1 MEEEKKNKKYLIY
14 LVVGFITLI
23 ICLLIFR
30 SCGKS
35 KITIILSG
43 EENIELGI
51 NSSFIEPGYKAFD
64 NKNNDLTKKVIV
76 NSNLD
81 PSKEGTYT
89 ITYKL
94 GDVVKTRTIKITN
107 NYFGDISF
115 NLIGSNTMNI
125 SLNEKF
131 VDPLFVCK
139 NNKTGKNLKDK
150 VSISGNVNT
159 SKLGKYTITYTLVE
173 NGKKYTLTRTVNV
186 ISATYI
192 LIADTEEAT
201 NGDVN
206 ITFASNISNFSH
218 VILPN
223 GLRSTQKITNYVVH
237 ENGVYEFI
245 MYDEDNNVTK
255 AQITI
260 SNIDKQGPVISSCSG
275 KAEGN
280 KTTLNIVTS
289 DKDIASYTING
300 KKYNWSSSYI
310 ELSGLNQTLTITF
323 YDKLGNSTNVNCN
336 IEYIPYDS
344 PITPS
349 GSETIIASEYTD
361 TLKVWIE
368 SKKRSGRTSY
378 YVTHVWAK
386 DPYNQ
391 FKLKT
396 PENFGNQVDFALG
409 IINGAIN
416 KNGFNNKLLVAVNA
430 SGFVIKNSF
439 GHAHYYLVNN
449 AFNYTAGIPL
459 ILSDGKVMRNIAS
472 EKLPQT
478 MYYTYGLKKDGN
490 LAAYTYPGGYNPSEN
505 SAVANRIISDGVKN
519 TFGFNPVL
527 VTNSKAVANATARN
541 IRQGFCQI
549 DKNNFVFITDVYVE
563 ARNGFSFEELA
574 NYMISLGCKTGFN
587 LDGGGST
594 SLIFKSK
601 NSSAKVITGNKRRI
615 ADVIYFHE

>member
-14 LVVGFITLI
+14 IVVGFIILI

-43 EENIELGI
+43 EENMELGI
-51 NSSFIEPGYKAFD
+51 NSSFIEPGYKAYD

-94 GDVVKTRTIKITN
+94 EDVVKTRTIKITN

-115 NLIGSNTMNI
+115 NLIGSNPMNI

-245 MYDEDNNVTK
+245 MYDEDSNATK

-323 YDKLGNSTNVNCN
+323 YDKLGNSTNINCN
-336 IEYIPYDS
+336 IQYIPYDS

-368 SKKRSGRTSY
+368 SKNRSGRTSY

-396 PENFGNQVDFALG
+396 PENFGNQVEVALD

-416 KNGFNNKLLVAVNA
+416 KNGFNNKLLVAINA
-430 SGFVIKNSF
+430 SGFVVKNVF
-439 GHAHYYLVNN
+439 GHEDYYLVNN

-459 ILSDGKVMRNIAS
+459 VLADGKVMRNISS
-472 EKLPQT
+472 EKLPAT
-478 MYYTYGLKKDGN
+478 MYVTYGLKKDGN
-490 LAAYTYPGGYNPSEN
+490 LAAYTYPGGYNPSGN
-505 SAVANRIISDGVKN
+505 NAISNKIISDGVKN
-519 TFGFNPVL
+519 TFGFEPIL
-527 VTNSKAVANATARN
+527 VTNSKVVTDGTARN

-549 DKNNFVFITDVYVE
+549 DKNNFVFITDVFVE
-563 ARNGFSFEELA
+563 ARNGFSFVELA

-601 NSSAKVITGNKRRI
+601 NSSAKVITGNTRKI

>member
-14 LVVGFITLI
+14 LVIGAIILI

-35 KITIILSG
+35 EITIILSG
-43 EENIELGI
+43 EENMELGI
-51 NSSFIEPGYKAFD
+51 NSSFVEPGYKAYD
-64 NKNNDLTKKVIV
+64 HKNNDLTKKVIV

-94 GDVVKTRTIKITN
+94 GDVIKIRTIRITN

-115 NLIGSNTMNI
+115 NLVGSNPMNI

-139 NNKTGKNLKDK
+139 NNKTGENLKDK
-150 VSISGNVNT
+150 VLISGDVNT

-173 NGKKYTLTRTVNV
+173 NGKKYTLTRTINV

-192 LIADTEEAT
+192 LIADTEETT

-223 GLRSTQKITNYVVH
+223 GLRSTQKITNYVVR

-260 SNIDKQGPVISSCSG
+260 SNIDKQGPVISSCHG

-280 KTTLNIVTS
+280 KTSLNIVTS

-300 KKYNWSSSYI
+300 KKYNWSSNYI

-344 PITPS
+344 PITPG
-349 GSETIIASEYTD
+349 GSETIIASESTD

-396 PENFGNQVDFALG
+396 PENFGNQVEVALN
-409 IINGAIN
+409 IINGAIS
-416 KNGFNNKLLVAVNA
+416 KYGLNNKLLVAVNA

-439 GHAHYYLVNN
+439 GHEHYYLVNN

-459 ILSDGKVMRNIAS
+459 VLSDGKVMRNIAG
-472 EKLPQT
+472 EKLPAT
-478 MYYTYGLKKDGN
+478 MYVTYGLKKDGN

-505 SAVANRIISDGVKN
+505 NAIANKIISDGVKN
-519 TFGFNPVL
+519 TFGFNPIL
-527 VTNSKAVANATARN
+527 VTNSKVVTNGTDRN

-549 DKNNFVFITDVYVE
+549 DKNNFVFITDEYVE
-563 ARNGFSFEELA
+563 ARNGFSFVELA
-574 NYMISLGCKTGFN
+574 NYMVNLGCKTGFN

-601 NSSAKVITGNKRRI
+601 NSSAKVITGNTRRI